1 MSTCKQCGAPAPE
14 GEDLCWCCKHTKLHP
29 TDPKPEQEKTE
40 QEQPE
45 QHEDD
50 LLDHYKAIRHEFY
63 QVWESIDELRE
74 QVEKKHRMH
83 RIVEF
88 IKKRAKKWTQQL
100 RWH

>member
-1 MSTCKQCGAPAPE
+1 MNTCKQCGEPAPE
-14 GEDLCWCCKHTKLHP
+14 GEDLCWCCKHTQLHP
-29 TDPKPEQEKTE
+29 SDPKPEPEETAQK
-40 QEQPE
+40 QPE

-50 LLDHYKAIRHEFY
+50 LPDHYKAIRHEFY
-63 QVWESIDELRE
+63 QVWESIEEMRE
-74 QVEKKHRMH
+74 QMEKKHRMH